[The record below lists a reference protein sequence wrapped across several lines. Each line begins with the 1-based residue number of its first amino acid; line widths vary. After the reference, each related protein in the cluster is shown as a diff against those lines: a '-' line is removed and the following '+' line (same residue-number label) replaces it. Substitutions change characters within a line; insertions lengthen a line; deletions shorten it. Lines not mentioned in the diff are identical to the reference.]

1 MLRINLDLNDPADR
15 ERVKST
21 WRRAVGFIPGEA
33 NQGWTAEIEG
43 SPCRLADFDDAAWD
57 VCENV
62 SEGVSS
68 GTCWAWWRTTIEVP
82 EEVKGVEINGAT
94 LYFETTVDDYGEV
107 WVNGECNLMTGAPA
121 GWNRPQR
128 VEVARGVKPGDR
140 FTIAV
145 LGCNGPFAKPLGGV
159 FVRYAILGIEI
170 FGR

>member
-1 MLRINLDLNDPADR
+1 MRRINLDLNDPAQR
-15 ERVKST
+15 ERVKAT

-43 SPCRLADFDDAAWD
+43 SPCRLADFDDSSWEVCDNIAD
-57 VCENV
+57 VL
-62 SEGVSS
+62 SS
-68 GTCWAWWRTTIEVP
+68 GTSWAWWRTTIEVP
-82 EEVKGVEINGAT
+82 DAIDGVPVDGGT

-107 WVNGECNLMTGAPA
+107 WVNGECNLATGAVA

-128 VEVARGVKPGDR
+128 IELGRGIQPGSR

-159 FVRYAILGIEI
+159 FMRYAILGLEI
-170 FGR
+170 FNR